1 MRKSKS
7 LSKKLTAII
16 GLAIIGNIAILKSIF
31 VWKEEMLK
39 GITYKSDNLIIQ
51 TLDKGEESKETLV
64 VLGNGWNVSVNKDD
78 RVTKHDPFFLIPK
91 EEAKLL
97 DGNGYEIITAYFP
110 FECDGINQSGQELA
124 QFINTHYQGYQ
135 VILIGHSK
143 SGVCFANLSKWL
155 EADGEDATVITV
167 SAPYGGVKSD
177 KDNLQNLNKVEKA
190 IYPKIIV
197 PHQTNDDITI
207 NSNFLE
213 DVSDFSGLETRNFY
227 CVKSILSEK
236 TSDPVSILL
245 KWTDNKFGIDGDG
258 IVGFKEQKPPVKPKE
273 DFVVW
278 ASHQAS
284 MQEAIK
290 LLKSK
295 GIL

>member
-1 MRKSKS
+1 MRKSTG
-7 LSKKLTAII
+7 LSKLTGIILLVII
-16 GLAIIGNIAILKSIF
+16 GTLVILKSIF
-31 VWKEEMLK
+31 VWKGEKLK
-39 GITYKSDNLIIQ
+39 RIAYKSNNLIVQ
-51 TLDKGEESKETLV
+51 TLDKGEKSKRTLL
-64 VLGNGWNVSVNKDD
+64 VLGNGWNVSVDKYD

-91 EEAKLL
+91 KETKLL
-97 DGNGYEIITAYFP
+97 TGNGYEIITAYFP
-110 FECDGINQSGQELA
+110 FECDGLDQSGQELA

-155 EADGEDATVITV
+155 EADKEDRTIITV

-177 KDNLQNLNKVEKA
+177 KDNLKKLNDIEKA

-197 PHQTNDDITI
+197 PHQTNDDITM
-207 NSNFLE
+207 NSRFLE
-213 DVSDFSGLETRNFY
+213 NVADFSGLETKNFY
-227 CVKSILSEK
+227 SVKSILPK
-236 TSDPVSILL
+236 KPSDPVAILL
-245 KWTDNKFGIDGDG
+245 KWADNKFEIEGDG
-258 IVGFKEQKPPVKPKE
+258 MVGFKEQEPPIKPKE
-273 DFVVW
+273 EFVVR

-290 LLKSK
+290 LLKEK